1 MGDRCAIHV
10 DMPYLYRMQTIKITC
25 LLLFSALAMRSAA
38 QKPEYLHPNTSGKGW
53 HPLFDKSLSN
63 AIFPD
68 SVWTLADG
76 VLTASKDES
85 IWSAK
90 EYDNFIL
97 DLDFMNAPGTNS
109 GVMVHATD
117 TKDWIPHSVEIQIAD
132 DYADE
137 WAKAAP
143 DWQCA
148 AIFGHQPAT
157 KHIVKKPGEW
167 NHYTITCKGRM
178 IWVVLNGELVN
189 TCDMSLYTSASK
201 NIDGTTAPGW
211 LSNPMATLPLHG
223 HVGLQG
229 KHAGAPIYFR
239 NIMIKEL
246 K

>member
-1 MGDRCAIHV
+1 VH
-10 DMPYLYRMQTIKITC
+10 YLWIYDIYGMKKIKCCC
-25 LLLFSALAMRSAA
+25 LSLLSVWCLSSAA
-38 QKPEYLHPNTSGKGW
+38 QDPGYLHPNTSGKGW
-53 HPLFDKSLSN
+53 RPLFNSGLSD
-63 AIFPD
+63 AGFPAGVW
-68 SVWTLADG
+68 SVTDG
-76 VLTASKDES
+76 VLTATKDEA

-90 EYDNFIL
+90 EYDDFIL
-97 DLDFMNAPGTNS
+97 DLDFKNAAGTNS

-117 TKDWIPHSVEIQIAD
+117 TGNWIPHSVEIQIAD
-132 DYADE
+132 DFADE
-137 WAKAAP
+137 WAKSAP

-201 NIDGTTAPGW
+201 NPDGTTPPGW

-223 HVGLQG
+223 HIGLQG

-239 NIMIKEL
+239 NIRIKEL

>member
-1 MGDRCAIHV
+1 VH
-10 DMPYLYRMQTIKITC
+10 YLWIYDIYAMKKIKC
-25 LLLFSALAMRSAA
+25 CFLLLLSVWCLSSAA
-38 QKPEYLHPNTSGKGW
+38 QDPQYLHPNTSGNGW
-53 HPLFDKSLSN
+53 RPLFNSGLSD
-63 AIFPD
+63 AGFPAGVW
-68 SVWTLADG
+68 SVTDG
-76 VLTASKDES
+76 VLTATKDEA

-90 EYDNFIL
+90 EYDDFIL
-97 DLDFMNAPGTNS
+97 DLDFKNAPGTNS

-117 TKDWIPHSVEIQIAD
+117 TGNWIPHSVEIQIAD
-132 DYADE
+132 DFADE
-137 WAKAAP
+137 WAKSAP

-201 NIDGTTAPGW
+201 NPDGTTPPGW

-223 HVGLQG
+223 HIGLQG

-239 NIMIKEL
+239 NIRIKEL

>member
-1 MGDRCAIHV
+1 
-10 DMPYLYRMQTIKITC
+10 MPYLYRMQTIKITC
-25 LLLFSALAMRSAA
+25 FVLFSALALRSAA
-38 QKPEYLHPNTSGKGW
+38 QEPEYLHPNTAGKGW

-68 SVWTLADG
+68 SVWSVTDG
-76 VLTASKDES
+76 VLTATKDES

-109 GVMVHATD
+109 GVLVHATD
-117 TKDWIPHSVEIQIAD
+117 TKDWIPHSVEIQITD
-132 DYADE
+132 DYSDE
-137 WAKAAP
+137 WAKAEP

-148 AIFGHQPAT
+148 SIFGHQPAT

-167 NHYTITCKGRM
+167 NHYTVTCKGRM

-189 TCDMSLYTSASK
+189 TCDMSLYTSAKK
-201 NIDGTTAPGW
+201 NPDGTEPPDW

-223 HVGLQG
+223 RVGLQG